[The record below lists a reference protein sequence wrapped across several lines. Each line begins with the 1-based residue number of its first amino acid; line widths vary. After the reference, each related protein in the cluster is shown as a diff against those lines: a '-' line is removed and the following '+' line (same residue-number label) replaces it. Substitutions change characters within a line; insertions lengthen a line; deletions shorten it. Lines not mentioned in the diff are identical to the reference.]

1 MGFQE
6 AIEAGFK
13 KYFDFDTRSC
23 RSEFWF
29 WTLFVVLVNMLLTLA
44 GAFVSSSIDW
54 LGVVFSM
61 VTLIPGISITVRRL
75 HDLDKSG
82 WWILIALVPFIGL
95 ILLIFWECLKGT
107 EGPNR
112 FGEDPLD
119 ATSEAEV

>member
-13 KYFDFDTRSC
+13 KYFDFETRSC

-29 WTLFVVLVNMLLTLA
+29 WTLFVVLVSMLLTLA
-44 GAFVSSSIDW
+44 DAFVSSDVGL
-54 LGVVFSM
+54 LGMVFSLG
-61 VTLIPGISITVRRL
+61 TLIPGLSVTVRRL

-82 WWILIALVPFIGL
+82 WWILIALVPFIGWIVL
-95 ILLIFWECLKGT
+95 IVWECTKGT

-112 FGEDPLD
+112 FGEDPLG
-119 ATSEAEV
+119 ATSDVVA